1 MDMKKIFALALAAL
15 AALVSCQKESYSPEP
30 QPQAQPKI
38 VFELTANYSGD
49 APATKAVKTGWE
61 AGDVIFVFFEGV
73 EAPKHLQMR
82 YDGAAWT
89 TVEMNGDTEGA
100 IGLSN
105 GKEGLMR
112 ALYLPFGSDS
122 KISTDNSNSRYF
134 FDNDNP
140 FARKSY
146 WLTGTLHYVVNNYKV
161 SGAFNMTIPEGFV
174 QFYVEDPDAATKLA
188 GKDEYTLSCP
198 AVTPCGINAISATGL
213 EILRYYVTG
222 DPGYAGHEMSANVY
236 KGGFLFSGCLVG
248 EEDYQNTYGKRYYL
262 RRTFW
267 EYNGTMTPVE
277 TKDLYVTPL
286 NPLGSHDAVLL
297 PSYDSPRWM
306 PVDGSN
312 SAVELSGA
320 SGSLGAWK
328 IKNYGDYVPAS
339 DSEYL
344 TTFNFQ
350 TANALGEKVPS
361 RDEWEALIDGLTWAP
376 IVVDRGIK
384 GMLGVDKDG
393 KYIFLQNG
401 HYWTSTLFDET
412 SAFCVQVESGDPVDK
427 LAIIFADPTAPL
439 AVRAMAG
446 PTDPILNTF
455 NPEITY

>member
-15 AALVSCQKESYSPEP
+15 AALVSCQKESNFPEP
-30 QPQAQPKI
+30 QPQPQSKI
-38 VFELTANYSGD
+38 VFELTASYSD
-49 APATKAVKTGWE
+49 ESPATKAIKTGWE
-61 AGDVIFVFFEGV
+61 GGDVIFVFFEGV

-82 YDGAAWT
+82 YDGTAWT

-105 GKEGLMR
+105 GNEGLMR

-122 KISTDNSNSRYF
+122 KISTDNSNSRF
-134 FDNDNP
+134 FIDNNNP
-140 FARKSY
+140 FARESY
-146 WLTGTLHYVVNNYKV
+146 WLTGTLHYVVINNKV

-188 GKDEYTLSCP
+188 GNDEYTLSCP

-213 EILRYYVTG
+213 AIERNYVTG
-222 DPGYAGHEMSANVY
+222 DPTYAGYEMSANAY
-236 KGGFLFSGCLVG
+236 KGGFLFSGCLVD
-248 EEDYQNTYGKRYYL
+248 EENYLNTYGNRYYL

-267 EYNGTMTPVE
+267 EYNGIMTPVE
-277 TKDLYVTPL
+277 TKDLYVNPL
-286 NPLGSHDAVLL
+286 NPLVSHDAVLL

-306 PVDGSN
+306 PVRGSN

-328 IKNYGDYVPAS
+328 IKNYGDYVPAG
-339 DSEYL
+339 SEYL
-344 TTFNFQ
+344 ATFNFQ

-361 RDEWEALIDGLTWAP
+361 REEWLALINGLTWTP

-393 KYIFLQNG
+393 KYIFLQDG
-401 HYWTSTLFDET
+401 WYWTSTLKDET
-412 SAFCVQVESGDPVDK
+412 TAFSVLVEASSPVDK
-427 LAIIFADPTAPL
+427 VSIIFANPTQEL